1 MKIFLMIIVNVIL
14 PVFILI
20 GIGAFI
26 HRKYKL
32 DLNTLSKIN
41 NYLLMPAVSFVNIY
55 QSEIRGEALL
65 TIIGFLLLQN
75 GCLILLSSTVAKI
88 SRFDRS
94 LSATFKNSVVL
105 NNSGNFGLPVSQLVF
120 QHNPLGASIQ
130 VIVTIFQNF
139 ITYTYGLM
147 NSASVHTKRSTA
159 IKSFLK
165 NPIFFALLLGLAFQM
180 TAIKLPS
187 FLWTPID
194 NISSAFIAVA
204 LITLGAQSAYLRI
217 NQFSL
222 PLLLSLIGRLI
233 ISPMIALALILSL
246 KLDGTTAQALFIA
259 SSFPSSRNS
268 ALFALEHGNHPSY
281 AAQTVLLSTLFS
293 SLTVTLVVYLSKVL
307 FY

>member
-75 GCLILLSSTVAKI
+75 GCLILLSSIVAKI

-246 KLDGTTAQALFIA
+246 VQRHKRCSSQVHFHLQETAPCLLWNMETIRPTQLKPSCYQRFSAVLRLRLSFIYQ
-259 SSFPSSRNS
+259 R
-268 ALFALEHGNHPSY
+268 SY
-281 AAQTVLLSTLFS
+281 FK
-293 SLTVTLVVYLSKVL
+293 Y
-307 FY
+307 F